1 MEIKTE
7 TIGIFS
13 LIVTLLMVLGTLHF
27 LDLTL
32 NPEQDI
38 IADSGGMLGLDYW
51 VQLYNAVWVFHVSAP
66 YKLLWQ
72 LLLALNRQFSLF

>member
-51 VQLYNAVWVFHVSAP
+51 VQLFVILNVVGLAALMIIMHIKHV
-66 YKLLWQ
+66 KNERVL
-72 LLLALNRQFSLF
+72 

>member
-1 MEIKTE
+1 MEIKIE

-32 NPEQDI
+32 KPEQDI
-38 IADSGGMLGLDYW
+38 IADSGGVLGLDYW
-51 VQLYNAVWVFHVSAP
+51 VQLFVILNVVGLAALMIIMHIKHV
-66 YKLLWQ
+66 KNERVL
-72 LLLALNRQFSLF
+72 